1 MPVTQVITVQNTTP
15 PVIAAAPG
23 PVTVQCASAVP
34 VAGTLPATDTCGGTL
49 TATASDGLPVGRV
62 QCNYTITRTWTV
74 SDACGNAA
82 VPVTQVITVQ
92 NTTPPVIAAAP
103 GPVTVQCASAV
114 PVAGT
119 LPATDT
125 CGGTLTATAS
135 DGLPVGSVPCNDT
148 LSCPTRR
155 LPVCG
160 NAAVPVTQVIT
171 VQNTT
176 PPVIAAAP
184 GPVTVQCASAVP

>member
-1 MPVTQVITVQNTTP
+1 
-15 PVIAAAPG
+15 
-23 PVTVQCASAVP
+23 
-34 VAGTLPATDTCGGTL
+34 LPATDTCGGTL
-49 TATASDGLPVGRV
+49 TATASDGLPVGSV
-62 QCNYTITRTWTV
+62 PCNYTITRTWTV

-119 LPATDT
+119 LPVTEVITVQNTTPLVIAAAPGPVTVQCVSAGRASGLLPATDT

-135 DGLPVGSVPCNDT
+135 DGLPVGSVPCNYT
-148 LSCPTRR
+148 ITRTWT
-155 LPVCG
+155 VSDACG
-160 NAAVPVTQVIT
+160 NAAV
-171 VQNTT
+171 
-176 PPVIAAAP
+176 
-184 GPVTVQCASAVP
+184 

>member
-1 MPVTQVITVQNTTP
+1 M
-15 PVIAAAPG
+15 
-23 PVTVQCASAVP
+23 
-34 VAGTLPATDTCGGTL
+34 
-49 TATASDGLPVGRV
+49 
-62 QCNYTITRTWTV
+62 
-74 SDACGNAA
+74 
-82 VPVTQVITVQ
+82 PVTQVITVQ

-135 DGLPVGSVPCNDT
+135 DGLPVGSVPCNYT
-148 LSCPTRR
+148 ITRTWT
-155 LPVCG
+155 VSDACG

-176 PPVIAAAP
+176 PPVIAAAQI
-184 GPVTVQCASAVP
+184 GRAARRDRAETVAGAVPATDKGGGALTATGREGLPVGRVPWNYTITRTG